1 MRMLK
6 IRAAASYACCS
17 KRYVERVLANGGK
30 QVVFTPDGFKE
41 FLIQRDEAG
50 RIDAE
55 ILRKLVGAR
64 VKEPYRPGRRIT
76 TRYRL
81 KGAPGVKEVRKKG
94 ESWRLERALTL
105 ISGIGDCES
114 LMIIGRAAIER
125 AGHRADQVLP
135 RP

>member
-1 MRMLK
+1 MLK

-30 QVVFTPDGFKE
+30 QVVFTPGGFKE

-50 RIDAE
+50 RIDAD
-55 ILRKLVGAR
+55 ILRKLVATR

-81 KGAPGVKEVRKKG
+81 KRPPGVKEVRKKG

-105 ISGIGDCES
+105 ISGIGDYES
-114 LMIIGRAAIER
+114 LMIIGRAAMER
-125 AGHRADQVLP
+125 AGHRADQVLL

>member
-1 MRMLK
+1 MLK

-30 QVVFTPDGFKE
+30 QAIYTSNGLKE

-50 RIDAE
+50 RIDADV
-55 ILRKLVGAR
+55 LRKLVNTR
-64 VKEPYRPGRRIT
+64 VKEPFRPGRRIT

-81 KGAPGVKEVRKKG
+81 KRTPGVKQVREKG
-94 ESWRLERALTL
+94 EAWRLERTLTL
-105 ISGIGDCES
+105 INGIGGYES
-114 LMIIGRAAIER
+114 LMIIGRAALER
-125 AGHRADQVLP
+125 AGHRADQALP

>member
-1 MRMLK
+1 MLK

-17 KRYVERVLANGGK
+17 KRYVERLLANGGK
-30 QVVFTPDGFKE
+30 QAVFTPSGFKE

-50 RIDAE
+50 RIDAD
-55 ILRKLVGAR
+55 ILRKLVATR

-76 TRYRL
+76 TRYPL
-81 KGAPGVKEVRKKG
+81 KRPSGVKEVRKKG

-105 ISGIGDCES
+105 ISGIGDYES

>member
-6 IRAAASYACCS
+6 ISAAASFACCS
-17 KRYVERVLANGGK
+17 RRFVERVLANEGRAAVYTLDGLK
-30 QVVFTPDGFKE
+30 Q
-41 FLIQRDEAG
+41 FLIQRDKAG
-50 RIDAE
+50 RIDADV
-55 ILRKLVGAR
+55 LRELVVAR
-64 VKEPYRPGRRIT
+64 IKEPFRPGRRIT

-81 KGAPGVKEVRKKG
+81 KRLPSVKRVGERG

-105 ISGIGDCES
+105 ISGIGDYES